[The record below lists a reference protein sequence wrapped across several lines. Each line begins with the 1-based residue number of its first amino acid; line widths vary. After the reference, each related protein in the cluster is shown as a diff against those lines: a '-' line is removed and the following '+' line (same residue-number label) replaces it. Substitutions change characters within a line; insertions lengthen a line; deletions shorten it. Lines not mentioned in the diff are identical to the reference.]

1 MYNVLS
7 PCSPIS
13 LSCNVEVKA
22 DNEPSIEVALFKE
35 AQSKM
40 KQKIVSTVA
49 REQYVLGYKYISILF
64 LTVPPPPPPPPFV
77 ALLCSYHNV
86 SYITSQ
92 NCDCCC

>member
-49 REQYVLGYKYISILF
+49 REQYVLGYISVL
-64 LTVPPPPPPPPFV
+64 LWAACRTWGNGVRVKLKFV
-77 ALLCSYHNV
+77 
-86 SYITSQ
+86 
-92 NCDCCC
+92 